1 MPDALIALGRNLVE
15 GVRLAFFARVARER
29 FRTDPSQLVLVV
41 LVSAAIDVVAD
52 WYRYGPQATLSPAA
66 VGSEMAATATLILS
80 AALLAW
86 WYRQRDLVLAIPI
99 VVLASFV
106 PVQVATATINVL
118 PRNVTLPD
126 VASDV
131 LHSAVLVWLFAVLV
145 RCLWVAMTVEPARA
159 WRSVLG
165 GVLLALPL
173 VIPAGIL
180 PSDPWW
186 VADERDADGAMNPA
200 SELVLALQR
209 QLQDDALAALEDHV
223 QGSTDLYF
231 IGFAP
236 DGAGTAW
243 SERIA
248 AARKVLEG
256 HWGAEGRTLGYVNDT
271 ATLGEAPMASVSNLR
286 EALAEIAA
294 AADPDEDV
302 LMLYLAGRNNADGTM
317 TVSLPPLDLVQL
329 SGPGLRSLLDEA
341 GFAWRVVVIST
352 CAPASFIEALTDD
365 RTMLIANATPGT
377 DVAECARRGEPVA
390 FGDAFFS
397 EALPRSTSLP
407 AAFESARRALAQSES
422 SGAALSVPFMQL
434 GSEIARKLESV
445 RGRSTSAVTARA
457 SAIRHR
463 V

>member
-15 GVRLAFFARVARER
+15 GLRLAFFARVTGER
-29 FRTDPSQLVLVV
+29 FRIDPSQIVLVL
-41 LVSAAIDVVAD
+41 LVSIGIDVVAD
-52 WYRYGPQATLSPAA
+52 WYQYGPQATFSLAA

-86 WYRQRDLVLAIPI
+86 WCRQRELVLAIPI
-99 VVLASFV
+99 IVLASFA
-106 PVQVATATINVL
+106 PVQVASAAINVL
-118 PRNVTLPD
+118 PRHLTLPEA
-126 VASDV
+126 ASGT
-131 LHSAVLVWLFAVLV
+131 LQNALLVWLFVVLV
-145 RCLWVAMTVEPARA
+145 RCVWVAIPVEPARA
-159 WRSVLG
+159 WRAFVG

-186 VADERDADGAMNPA
+186 VADESDADGAMNPA
-200 SELVLALQR
+200 SEPVLALQR

-223 QGSTDLYF
+223 QGSTDVYF

-236 DGAGTAW
+236 DGAGAVW

-256 HWGAEGRTLGYVNDT
+256 HWGAEGRTLGYVNDVG
-271 ATLGEAPMASVSNLR
+271 TLDEAPMASVSNLR

-341 GFAWRVVVIST
+341 GFAWRVVVVST
-352 CAPASFIEALTDD
+352 CVPGSFIEALSDD
-365 RTMLIANATPGT
+365 RTMLIANAAPET

-390 FGDAFFS
+390 FGDAFFN

-407 AAFESARRALAQSES
+407 SAFESARRALAQSES
-422 SGAALSVPFMQL
+422 SGAAHPVPFMHL
-434 GSEIARKLESV
+434 GTEIARKLESV
-445 RGRSTSAVTARA
+445 RGRSTSGVTARA
-457 SAIRHR
+457 PAIRR
-463 V
+463 PA

>member
-1 MPDALIALGRNLVE
+1 VTG
-15 GVRLAFFARVARER
+15 ER
-29 FRTDPSQLVLVV
+29 FRADPSQLVLVV
-41 LVSAAIDVVAD
+41 LVSAGIDVVAD
-52 WYRYGPQATLSPAA
+52 WYRYGPQATFSLAA
-66 VGSEMAATATLILS
+66 VGSEMAAAATLILS

-86 WYRQRDLVLAIPI
+86 WCRQRDLVLEIPI
-99 VVLASFV
+99 IVLASFV
-106 PVQVATATINVL
+106 PVQVANAAINVL
-118 PRNVTLPD
+118 PRNVTLPEG
-126 VASDV
+126 ASEA
-131 LHSAVLVWLFAVLV
+131 LHNAVLVWLFVVLV
-145 RCLWVAMTVEPARA
+145 RCAWVAIPVEPARA
-159 WRSVLG
+159 WRSFVG

-186 VADERDADGAMNPA
+186 VADESDADSAMNPA
-200 SELVLALQR
+200 SEPVLALQR

-236 DGAGTAW
+236 DGAGATW

-248 AARKVLEG
+248 AARNVLEG
-256 HWGAEGRTLGYVNDT
+256 HWGAEGHTLGYVNDVT
-271 ATLGEAPMASVSNLR
+271 TLGEAPMASVSNLR

-329 SGPGLRSLLDEA
+329 SGAGLRSLLDEA

-352 CAPASFIEALTDD
+352 CVPGPFIEALTDD
-365 RTMLIANATPGT
+365 RTMLIANAAPDT

-390 FGDAFFS
+390 FGDAFFNQ
-397 EALPRSTSLP
+397 ALPRTTSLA
-407 AAFESARRALAQSES
+407 AAFESARRALAHGEGV
-422 SGAALSVPFMQL
+422 GAAHPVPLMHL
-434 GSEIARKLESV
+434 GAEVARKLESV
-445 RGRSTSAVTARA
+445 RGRSTSGVTVRA
-457 SAIRHR
+457 PAFRR
-463 V
+463 PA